1 MPPLIVGLAILAV
14 GIAAAPAT
22 IASILIGI
30 GSSLVLGSVSRA
42 LIKKPKASNFLYDA
56 GSRTVSVRQ
65 PAPPWRVIYGA
76 CRVGGIFS
84 FLHVTGTKGEFFHI
98 IYTLAGHQLNSI
110 GTMYFDGVAVPL
122 DGSGDATGTYAGY
135 VHAVKH
141 TGDPADS
148 AQPFPDLQTAA
159 PTQWTAN
166 HLQRARA
173 KVWVR
178 FKWNQD
184 LFPNGL
190 PNVTFDVQGR
200 KVYDPRG
207 PTTAYSNLAAL
218 CINDYL
224 TNVTFGPKVDY
235 ATKID
240 ETQLIAAANTCDEA
254 VALKAGGTEDRY
266 TINGMFETS
275 EPPRDVLNQMGFAM
289 AGRVVYAGGKWFI
302 HAGSYL
308 TPAVDIAEGDLR
320 GPIKVRTRLSRREMF
335 NGVKG
340 LYLSAANDWQPSDFP
355 TVDGAAYLAQDGN
368 VRAWKDIGMAFTTS
382 IATAQ
387 RIGKIE
393 LERARRQFTVE
404 LPCGLAMYQVQP
416 PEVVR
421 VSNTRFTWTSKTFEV
436 VKSALEVFEDD
447 EGAPA
452 VGTLLTL
459 RETDASVFSWTPATD
474 EKDANTPPA
483 LTFPDT
489 KIVAPPTGLALNSGA
504 TTALLRTDG
513 VRITRIKA
521 TWTAPADEFV
531 TSGGRIVFQ
540 YKKSADATWLPAG
553 PAPGASVEHYI
564 AGVYDGVDYDV
575 RCWAVNAVGA
585 KSTTASVTNHTVSGP
600 IAVSA
605 NTSYRPLSNP
615 LTASDVGASATINIA
630 AFTMRSAGV
639 DLSINSGAV
648 SSLSFDTLY
657 YVYYTDSD
665 FNGGTVTFSAAT
677 TKEDALNGV
686 ARFFVGSIVTPKDGG
701 SDTIGNDDGG
711 SLAQGGMTTYYYYS
725 TNTPLTGGNGAI
737 VSGANANDRN
747 TSTKASLSVTANEAA
762 NNAQITLK
770 LTTPPEV
777 VGGKYKSAKV
787 KVRTAVPTNDSD
799 GGTNVVYV
807 SKDSDYFYQLAPGS
821 TRALQVD
828 SLDLAGER
836 IPSPETQVR
845 FQVQTGAE
853 HTSGDIILEVYEA
866 WIEVVI

>member
-1 MPPLIVGLAILAV
+1 MPRLIAGVAAIVAGVIIAPFAPGVGAALM
-14 GIAAAPAT
+14 GIGASMVLGAAAH
-22 IASILIGI
+22 
-30 GSSLVLGSVSRA
+30 A
-42 LIKKPKASNFLYDA
+42 LTKKPKPFNLLYDA
-56 GSRTVSVRQ
+56 ASRTVSVRQ

-84 FLHVTGTKGEFFHI
+84 FFHVTGSSGEFFHVV
-98 IYTLAGHQLNSI
+98 YTLAGHQLNSI
-110 GTMYFDGVAVPL
+110 GAMYFDGVEVPL

-135 VHAVKH
+135 VHAIKSV
-141 TGDPADS
+141 GDPAETT
-148 AQPFPDLQTAA
+148 QPFADLQTAA
-159 PTQWTAN
+159 PTKWTAN
-166 HLQRARA
+166 HLQRGRA

-184 LFPNGL
+184 LFPNGV

-224 TNVTFGPKVDY
+224 TNVAFGLGVDY

-240 ETQLIAAANTCDEA
+240 ETQLIAAANICDEA
-254 VALKAGGTEDRY
+254 VALKAGGDEDRY
-266 TINGMFETS
+266 TINGSFDTS

-308 TPAVDIAEGDLR
+308 TPAVDITEGDLR
-320 GPIKVRTRLSRREMF
+320 GSIKARTRLSRREMF

-340 LYLSAANDWQPSDFP
+340 LYLSAANDWQPTDFP

-368 VRAWKDIGMAFTTS
+368 VRAWKDISLAFTTS

-387 RIGKIE
+387 RIAKIE
-393 LERARRQFTVE
+393 LERARRQVTVE
-404 LPCGLAMYQVQP
+404 LACSLGMYQIQP
-416 PEVVR
+416 PEVIQL
-421 VSNTRFTWTSKTFEV
+421 SNTRFGWTSKTFEV
-436 VKSALEVFEDD
+436 VKSALEVYEDD

-452 VGTLLTL
+452 VGTLLTV
-459 RETDASVFSWTPATD
+459 RETDATVFSWTAATD

-489 KIVAPPTGLALNSGA
+489 KTVAPPTGLALNSGG

-540 YKKSADATWLPAG
+540 YKKSADSVWLPAG
-553 PAPGASVEHYI
+553 SAPGASVEHYI
-564 AGVYDGVDYDV
+564 AGVDDGVDYDV

-615 LTASDVGASATINIA
+615 LTATDVGASATINIA

-648 SSLSFDTLY
+648 ASLSFDTLY

-665 FNGGTVTFSAAT
+665 FNGGTVTYSAAT
-677 TKEDALNGV
+677 NQGDALNGV
-686 ARFFVGSIVTPKDGG
+686 ARFFVGSIRTPVDAGG
-701 SDTIGNDDGG
+701 DTIGNNNGG
-711 SLAQGGMTTYYYYS
+711 VGAQGGLLFELKPAEDGAATGLTTFINPEYAYDFDMATGSLGSDSDTINNPKGHIWRSFGDSGLQHQAKSLKLKIRSSVAKIGLGSVVAYLAYS
-725 TNTPLTGGNGAI
+725 LDGELSWTNIYAVSDSRADTTDSITLSLHQQLSMLAI
-737 VSGANANDRN
+737 RGKVDWVSGGT
-747 TSTKASLSVTANEAA
+747 TSVHQYIRETWVEA
-762 NNAQITLK
+762 
-770 LTTPPEV
+770 EV
-777 VGGKYKSAKV
+777 
-787 KVRTAVPTNDSD
+787 
-799 GGTNVVYV
+799 
-807 SKDSDYFYQLAPGS
+807 
-821 TRALQVD
+821 
-828 SLDLAGER
+828 
-836 IPSPETQVR
+836 
-845 FQVQTGAE
+845 
-853 HTSGDIILEVYEA
+853 
-866 WIEVVI
+866 